1 MSGAPRD
8 PNLHLQCPLCRGAL
22 TVDRE
27 TGVVIDATAPAG
39 GRKDFEDVLGEL
51 KSKDARREEDF
62 RQAFKVESKRTEL
75 LDRKF
80 EAAKEKAE
88 KDPSKKRINPMD
100 YD

>member
-1 MSGAPRD
+1 MAGSPHD
-8 PNLHLQCPLCRGAL
+8 QNLHLQCPLCRGRL

-27 TGVVIDATAPAG
+27 TGAVIDATAPAG
-39 GRKDFEDVLGEL
+39 SKKDFEDVLGDL
-51 KSKDARREEDF
+51 KSADQRREEDF
-62 RQAFKVESKRTEL
+62 SQAFKVEKKRTEL

-88 KDPSKKRINPMD
+88 KDPKKRINPMD

>member
-39 GRKDFEDVLGEL
+39 ARKDFEDVIGEVFGFTSASRPL
-51 KSKDARREEDF
+51 VLDLTAWNSDPWDLAGLT
-62 RQAFKVESKRTEL
+62 AFSGSLNNT
-75 LDRKF
+75 F
-80 EAAKEKAE
+80 MTINNSIEAARK
-88 KDPSKKRINPMD
+88 
-100 YD
+100 